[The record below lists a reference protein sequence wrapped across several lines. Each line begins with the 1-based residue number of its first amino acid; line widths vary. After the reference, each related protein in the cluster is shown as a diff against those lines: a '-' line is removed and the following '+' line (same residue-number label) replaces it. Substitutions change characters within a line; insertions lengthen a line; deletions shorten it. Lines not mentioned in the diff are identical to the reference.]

1 MTKRPEPTEAVLRAV
16 DEFRRQLGNLGR
28 DELDAVRLERQVQ
41 EVVNQLGCTLMR
53 EVFERADE
61 TAAEVRI
68 NGQLWGHRRRG
79 RGTYRTLF
87 GEVEVDR
94 STYQQRGRG
103 RVQVPLELRLG
114 VVESGYTPVVAR
126 VITRALAV
134 MPTEEAE
141 GLLTEAGVCKV
152 SRSTLQRLPQAMA
165 ARYER
170 ERYRIDPALRAH
182 DTLPEGAASVQVALD
197 GVMVPQDGE
206 HAKARGRTTD
216 APAPARHEARY
227 GADPTVHP
235 QHDDGAAGRAWHEAS
250 VGTLSFWDAEG
261 EHLRTIYLAQ
271 MPESGKATLCEGLT
285 DELLAVVAERPELR
299 LTFASDGAR
308 AHWTALE
315 AMAAKLPAEASGERA
330 FVLDFFHAAEYLTAA
345 ANEAYGEGTPQA
357 KIEAAH
363 WRETLREHPEGAARV
378 LASLRYHR
386 ARASSEAAAE
396 ELDSIISYLAANA
409 NAGRMGYAAVK
420 GEGLPIGTGVTE
432 AAAKTLVSVRMKRA
446 GARYSQHGGQTILL
460 FRSALLSERFEALS
474 EHLEETYRATLQ
486 AA

>member
-1 MTKRPEPTEAVLRAV
+1 VSALTPLEVEGLRRFFAGSGAALGEKSSLGAQLERARLGLTRQTSSPDFADVLGQDTVDWLKVDRRLRA
-16 DEFRRQLGNLGR
+16 
-28 DELDAVRLERQVQ
+28 
-41 EVVNQLGCTLMR
+41 
-53 EVFERADE
+53 
-61 TAAEVRI
+61 
-68 NGQLWGHRRRG
+68 
-79 RGTYRTLF
+79 
-87 GEVEVDR
+87 
-94 STYQQRGRG
+94 
-103 RVQVPLELRLG
+103 
-114 VVESGYTPVVAR
+114 
-126 VITRALAV
+126 
-134 MPTEEAE
+134 
-141 GLLTEAGVCKV
+141 AG
-152 SRSTLQRLPQAMA
+152 P
-165 ARYER
+165 
-170 ERYRIDPALRAH
+170 
-182 DTLPEGAASVQVALD
+182 
-197 GVMVPQDGE
+197 
-206 HAKARGRTTD
+206 KARGRTTD

-432 AAAKTLVSVRMKRA
+432 AAAKTLISVRMKRA

-460 FRSALLSERFEALS
+460 FRSALLSQRFEALS
-474 EHLEETYRATLQ
+474 EHLEATYRATLQ
-486 AA
+486 AALRQARAGYAPRAVRSRPGPGAPVGKDTPVGLCRIGLSARGGGFGDGAAGRWVQHR